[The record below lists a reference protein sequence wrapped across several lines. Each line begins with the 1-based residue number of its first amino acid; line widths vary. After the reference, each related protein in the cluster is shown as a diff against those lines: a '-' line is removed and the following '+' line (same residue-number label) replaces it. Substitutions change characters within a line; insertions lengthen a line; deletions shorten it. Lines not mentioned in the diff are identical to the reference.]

1 MLISWKQS
9 LNSGGQQFH
18 QYQQNEKSPL
28 ILTHWTQNK
37 ERHGNSCLVLGQA
50 QTMAGL
56 IC

>member
-9 LNSGGQQFH
+9 LNSGGQQFP
-18 QYQQNEKSPL
+18 QYQQNENSPL

-37 ERHGNSCLVLGQA
+37 KRHANSGLVLGQA
-50 QTMAGL
+50 QTVAGL